1 MIITRTPFRISF
13 FGGGTDYPDW
23 YRYNNG
29 AVLSTSIDK
38 YCYISCRILPPFF
51 DYKYRIIYSQR
62 EEVNKISDIIHPSVR
77 ETLKFLQERKHLHI
91 HHDSDLPARTGL
103 GSSSAFTVGLLHAL
117 YALKGKIVSK
127 KQLALDAVHIE
138 QNLIKEHVGSQ
149 DQTIAAFG
157 GFNRIEFRS
166 NMNIEVTPITI
177 DVEKLKL
184 FQSHIMLFFTGFSR
198 FSSEVAKYQIKAISR
213 KKLELNLMFEMVE
226 EAVNILNS
234 NTQSFDSFGKLLDES
249 WRLKRSLT
257 NKISTSV
264 IDRIYETA
272 MRSGALGGK
281 LLGAGSGGFM
291 IFFVKPALQDKIKA
305 ALRKLLYVPI
315 KFENLGSQIIYYRN
329 ESDF

>member
-127 KQLALDAVHIE
+127 KQLALDAVNIE

-157 GFNRIEFRS
+157 GFNRIEFRN

-213 KKLELNLMFEMVE
+213 KKLELNLMF
-226 EAVNILNS
+226 
-234 NTQSFDSFGKLLDES
+234 
-249 WRLKRSLT
+249 
-257 NKISTSV
+257 
-264 IDRIYETA
+264 
-272 MRSGALGGK
+272 
-281 LLGAGSGGFM
+281 
-291 IFFVKPALQDKIKA
+291 
-305 ALRKLLYVPI
+305 
-315 KFENLGSQIIYYRN
+315 
-329 ESDF
+329 